1 MKIGMDKI
9 GFFTPPTYVDMVELA
24 KARDVDPN
32 KYLIGIGQEK
42 MSIASNNYDAVA
54 MAANAAQAILTEED
68 KEQIDMIL
76 FATESGV
83 DQSKSGATWVH
94 DLVGIQPFAR
104 SVELKQACYSAT
116 AGLQL
121 AMGHIALHP
130 ESKVLLLASDI
141 AKYGL
146 NTGGEPTQGA
156 GAVAILLS
164 AEPRILEIEKESA
177 TYTEDID
184 DFWRPNYSELAFVD
198 GKYSNEA
205 YLNTLKA
212 SWGRYKDQQHANLSD
227 FEALVF
233 HVPYTKMGRKALQAL
248 EDEMTEE
255 VTERFNTYYESAI
268 RYNKTVGNIYTGSLY
283 LSLLSLLEQADEL
296 PSDARIGLFSYGSGA
311 VGEFFIGK
319 VQAGY
324 KDYLQ
329 TTAHEAQLNNRH
341 KLSIEE
347 YEDLL
352 THPVEVD
359 EAGNASF
366 TANKVISKEDFIF
379 MAVREHRRQY
389 GKMNEYA
396 GQGE

>member
-1 MKIGMDKI
+1 MKIGIDKI
-9 GFFTPPTYVDMVELA
+9 GFFTPPTYVDMIELA
-24 KARDVDPN
+24 NARDVDPN

-42 MSIASNNYDAVA
+42 MSIASNNYDVVA
-54 MAANAAQAILTEED
+54 MAANAANEILTEED
-68 KEQIDMIL
+68 KKEIDMIL
-76 FATESGV
+76 FATETGV

-116 AGLQL
+116 AGIQL

-130 ESKVLLLASDI
+130 ESKVLVLASDI

-146 NTGGEPTQGA
+146 DTGGEPTQGA

-177 TYTEDID
+177 AYTEDID

-212 SWGRYKDQQHANLSD
+212 SWNRYKEQYNAELSD
-227 FEALVF
+227 FETLLF

-248 EDEMTEE
+248 EDEMNEE
-255 VTERFNTYYESAI
+255 IMDRFNAYYESAI
-268 RYNKTVGNIYTGSLY
+268 EYNKAVGNIYTGSLY
-283 LSLLSLLEQADEL
+283 LSLLSLLERGEEL
-296 PSDARIGLFSYGSGA
+296 PADSRIGMFSYGSGA
-311 VGEFFIGK
+311 VGEFFTGK

-329 TTAHEAQLNNRH
+329 TADHEALLNNRL

-347 YEDLL
+347 YEDILS
-352 THPVEVD
+352 HPVVVD

-366 TANKVISKEDFIF
+366 TTDKVISKEDFIF
-379 MAVREHRRQY
+379 TAVREHRRQY
-389 GKMNEYA
+389 GKA
-396 GQGE
+396 DDQIG

>member
-1 MKIGMDKI
+1 MKIGIDKI
-9 GFFTPPTYVDMVELA
+9 GFFTPPTYIDMIELA
-24 KARDVDPN
+24 NARDVDPN

-42 MSIASNNYDAVA
+42 MSIASNNYDVVA
-54 MAANAAQAILTEED
+54 MAANAANEILTEED
-68 KEQIDMIL
+68 KQKIDMIL
-76 FATESGV
+76 FATETSV

-94 DLVGIQPFAR
+94 NLVGIQPFTR

-116 AGLQL
+116 AGIQL
-121 AMGHIALHP
+121 GMGHIALHP
-130 ESKVLLLASDI
+130 ESKVLVLASDI

-146 NTGGEPTQGA
+146 GTGGEPTQGA

-177 TYTEDID
+177 TYTEDMD
-184 DFWRPNYSELAFVD
+184 DFWRPNYSDLAFVD

-212 SWGRYKDQQHANLSD
+212 SWNRYKEQYNAELSD

-255 VTERFNTYYESAI
+255 MKERFNTYYESAI
-268 RYNKTVGNIYTGSLY
+268 EYNKAAGNVYTGSLY
-283 LSLLSLLEQADEL
+283 LSLLSLLERGEEL
-296 PSDARIGLFSYGSGA
+296 PSDSRIGMFSYGSGA
-311 VGEFFIGK
+311 VGEFFTGK

-329 TTAHEAQLNNRH
+329 TASHEALLNNRL
-341 KLSIEE
+341 KLTIEE
-347 YEDLL
+347 YEDILS
-352 THPVEVD
+352 HPVNVD

-366 TANKVISKEDFIF
+366 STDKAISKEDFIF
-379 MAVREHRRQY
+379 TGIKEHRRQY
-389 GKMNEYA
+389 GKA
-396 GQGE
+396 ADQIR